1 MADDSVFLLDLPLEG
16 DPEILDCGG
25 YFHFF
30 LAVVVVSIYFLQ
42 LHLLGLDE
50 AL

>member
-16 DPEILDCGG
+16 DPEVLDGGG
-25 YFHFF
+25 YFHFL
-30 LAVVVVSIYFLQ
+30 LAVVVISINFLQ
-42 LHLLGLDE
+42 LHFLGLDE